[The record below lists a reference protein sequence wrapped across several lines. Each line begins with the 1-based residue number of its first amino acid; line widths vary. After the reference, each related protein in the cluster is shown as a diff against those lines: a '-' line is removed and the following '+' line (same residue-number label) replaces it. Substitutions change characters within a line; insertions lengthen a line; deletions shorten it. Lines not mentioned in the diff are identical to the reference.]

1 AGDTAAALRPRGWS
15 DARRP
20 DRRSSDTAGRA
31 GAAEA
36 GCSARSDPVAR
47 AAPREDLESTPRST
61 RCRRYSPEVHT
72 DRGRTRPPG
81 ALAVGGRAEPPG
93 PWAPSAVAADRTP
106 VRRPADRTRR
116 GSPRTPPGS
125 HRRAADSRT
134 DIRRTVTTRRSRWA
148 PAGRRRI
155 HRIA

>member
-1 AGDTAAALRPRGWS
+1 PAGDTAAALRPRGWS

-61 RCRRYSPEVHT
+61 RCRRCLPEADT
-72 DRGRTRPPG
+72 DRLRTRPPQ
-81 ALAVGGRAEPPG
+81 ASAVAGRAEPPG
-93 PWAPSAVAADRTP
+93 PRTAYTAVAVDCEPP
-106 VRRPADRTRR
+106 VKRPADRTRR

-134 DIRRTVTTRRSRWA
+134 DIRTDIRRTVTTRRRSRWA
-148 PAGRRRI
+148 R
-155 HRIA
+155 